1 MNLVL
6 KPYLKLAAWLD
17 GLAPMLPLM
26 YLAML
31 LALLFGGAG
40 RWSLDH
46 CLAGKLDS
54 RRG

>member
-17 GLAPMLPLM
+17 GLAPMLPL
-26 YLAML
+26 
-31 LALLFGGAG
+31 LFGGAG